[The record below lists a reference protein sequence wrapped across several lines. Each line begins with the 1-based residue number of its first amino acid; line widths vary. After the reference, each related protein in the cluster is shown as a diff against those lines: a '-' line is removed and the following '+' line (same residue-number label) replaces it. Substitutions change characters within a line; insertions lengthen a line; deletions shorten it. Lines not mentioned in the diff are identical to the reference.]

1 MPILLSKSKNRAKNE
16 CRSLAFNADVY
27 VLHRVHE
34 MDTFLGKKADAKKT
48 DGFQVVLRKTATF
61 RSFWRQSGSQA
72 TFSFNSL
79 NRDYITA
86 EVAQMYPRVVFC
98 FLPPFLIVCS
108 SVTLRAFKFEIC
120 YAKGKYLGQCKVGL
134 CDKQFQGFFKG
145 VKWMGFVVFFCILN
159 KARTKI

>member
-98 FLPPFLIVCS
+98 FF
-108 SVTLRAFKFEIC
+108 VTFSNCLFFCNLAGFQVWNMLRER
-120 YAKGKYLGQCKVGL
+120 KYLGQCKVGL
-134 CDKQFQGFFKG
+134 CDKQFQGFFKRSE
-145 VKWMGFVVFFCILN
+145 MNGFCRIFLHSQ
-159 KARTKI
+159 